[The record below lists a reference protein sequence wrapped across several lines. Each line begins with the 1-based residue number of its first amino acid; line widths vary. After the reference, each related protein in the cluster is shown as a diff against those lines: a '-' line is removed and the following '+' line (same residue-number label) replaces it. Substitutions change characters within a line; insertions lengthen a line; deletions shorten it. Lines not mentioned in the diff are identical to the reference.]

1 MLNELAKKA
10 HDAAVAKGFYDSARP
25 LTELVML
32 VVTELAEVVEAE
44 RKGKIPG
51 SINDALKGFADSRLW
66 IRCRSGRVD
75 EYEENIRG
83 TIEEELADAFIRLLD
98 ICGYYNIDIDSAVKG
113 KMLYNAT
120 RPRKHGKKY

>member
-1 MLNELAKKA
+1 
-10 HDAAVAKGFYDSARP
+10 VAKGFYDSARP

-51 SINDALKGFADSRLW
+51 SVNVNDALQDFTDPEVW
-66 IRCRSGRVD
+66 ERCKSALIED
-75 EYEENIRG
+75 YEEYIRG
-83 TIEEELADAFIRLLD
+83 SIEEEIADAFIRLLD
-98 ICGYYNIDIDSAVKG
+98 ICGHYNIDVDSAIKG